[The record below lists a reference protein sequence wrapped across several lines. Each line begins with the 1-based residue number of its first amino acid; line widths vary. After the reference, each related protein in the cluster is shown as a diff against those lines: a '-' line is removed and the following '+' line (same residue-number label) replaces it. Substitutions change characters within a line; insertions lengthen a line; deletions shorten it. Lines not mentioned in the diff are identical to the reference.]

1 MKEKENGDTE
11 NRIKEV
17 AKRLFIER
25 GFEATKTRDIAQE
38 AGVNIALLN
47 YYFRSKEKLFEKI
60 FEESVNPYLH
70 ILVSILN
77 EDLPLEA
84 KIRKFVTHY
93 IDVIKEEPHLTLF
106 VLSEM
111 RYRKSTVMERI
122 FVPEI
127 KSTQTLKQQLESEAE
142 KGNIRPMH
150 HQQFELCIAA
160 MVAFPFIA
168 KPITMAIGEMNE
180 ADFDRFM
187 EDRKT
192 IIADMMWAYLTCKN
206 R

>member
-1 MKEKENGDTE
+1 MKEKESGDTE
-11 NRIKEV
+11 NKIKEV

-25 GFEATKTRDIAQE
+25 GFEATKTREIAKE

-60 FEESVNPYLH
+60 FEESVNRYLH

-77 EDLPLEA
+77 EDLPLET
-84 KIRKFVTHY
+84 KIRKFVNNY
-93 IDVIKEEPHLTLF
+93 IDAIKEEPHLTLF

-127 KSTQTLKQQLESEAE
+127 KSTQTLKQQLESEAAA
-142 KGNIRPMH
+142 GNIRPMN
-150 HQQFELCIAA
+150 HQQFELCIAS
-160 MVAFPFIA
+160 MVSFPFIA

-180 ADFDRFM
+180 SDFDRFI

-192 IIADMMWAYLTCKN
+192 IIADMMWAYLTTKH
-206 R
+206 

>member
-1 MKEKENGDTE
+1 MKEKESGDTE
-11 NRIKEV
+11 NKIQEV

-25 GFEATKTRDIAQE
+25 GFEATKTRDIAKE

-60 FEESVNPYLH
+60 FEESVNRYLH

-84 KIRKFVTHY
+84 KIRKFVGNY
-93 IDVIKEEPHLTLF
+93 IDAMRQEPHLTLF

-127 KSTQTLKQQLESEAE
+127 KSTQTLKQQLESEAAA
-142 KGNIRPMH
+142 GNIRPMN
-150 HQQFELCIAA
+150 HQQFELCIAS
-160 MVAFPFIA
+160 MVSFPFIA

-180 ADFDRFM
+180 ADFDRFI

-192 IIADMMWAYLTCKN
+192 IIADMMWAYLTSGKG
-206 R
+206 

>member
-11 NRIKEV
+11 NKIKEV

-25 GFEATKTRDIAQE
+25 GFEATKTRDIAKE

-60 FEESVNPYLH
+60 FEESVNQYLH

-77 EDLPLEA
+77 EELPLET
-84 KIRKFVTHY
+84 KIRKFVSNY
-93 IDVIKEEPHLTLF
+93 IEAIRQEPHLTLF

-127 KSTQTLKQQLESEAE
+127 KSTQTLKQQLESEAAA
-142 KGNIRPMH
+142 GNIRPMNH
-150 HQQFELCIAA
+150 HQFELCIAS
-160 MVAFPFIA
+160 MVSFPFIA

-180 ADFDRFM
+180 LDFDRFI

-206 R
+206 Q